1 MLFVSLFVSL
11 SFGSEMLE
19 KGSVLKEDS
28 IVFTI
33 EESERLKARILE
45 LEKKEKDLKIY
56 KDLYSLESD
65 KCVVLSNTVDLYK
78 IKEKNYIEINN
89 EYRSIIDSKN
99 KQLKI
104 NKYENIG
111 FFALGAATIVG
122 SFYMTSSIINSQN

>member
-1 MLFVSLFVSL
+1 MFFVGFFVGM

-45 LEKKEKDLKIY
+45 LEKKEKDLEVY
-56 KDLYSLESD
+56 KELYLLESD
-65 KCVVLSNTVDLYK
+65 KCSVVSETVDLYK
-78 IKEKNYIEINN
+78 IKEKNYIEINS
-89 EYRSIIDSKN
+89 EYRSIIESKN

-111 FFALGAATIVG
+111 FFALGAVTVIS